1 MSESEQGTE
10 ICDVISILNFKV
22 KTECLCSVSP
32 TELMRAKV
40 LKFFYEKQSKCH
52 KVFTFFKFISL
63 TVLFSKQ
70 NFWYHFLTL

>member
-40 LKFFYEKQSKCH
+40 LKFFYNLA
-52 KVFTFFKFISL
+52 FTGLDHFF
-63 TVLFSKQ
+63 LFSAG
-70 NFWYHFLTL
+70 L